1 MVLISLGWCYFDPIF
16 DRSILD
22 ESEGCE
28 NLIKELKH
36 DVKGIKDE
44 FNEIKSGRGST
55 SARGDFETR
64 LIQIERRLAEQEQGT
79 PGVNVW
85 TLLDFPKTSKVTN
98 LKQSCSMFLKWPE
111 HQWKNAISMQYTEMR
126 LQSFTIRRNFVS

>member
-64 LIQIERRLAEQEQGT
+64 LI
-79 PGVNVW
+79 
-85 TLLDFPKTSKVTN
+85 
-98 LKQSCSMFLKWPE
+98 
-111 HQWKNAISMQYTEMR
+111 
-126 LQSFTIRRNFVS
+126 